1 MEQRETAVRR
11 AYREMIEK
19 LFEGYTTG
27 SIQDEDGEIF
37 RVQLDW
43 FTCLDFFYSYRDEYH
58 VMVNVRQ
65 PYWRGELQAQ
75 VIEVRS
81 VYRGRVPM
89 TESGDVDVATMTV
102 ILRNWKCFIH

>member
-1 MEQRETAVRR
+1 MEQRETAVRK

-19 LFEGYTTG
+19 VFEGYVTG
-27 SIQDEDGEIF
+27 VMPDEDGEIF

-43 FTCLDFFYSYRDEYH
+43 FTCLDFFYSYRDEYQ

-75 VIEVRS
+75 VIEARS
-81 VYRGRVPM
+81 VYRGRVPL
-89 TESGDVDVATMTV
+89 TEAGDVDVAIMTV
-102 ILRNWKCFIH
+102 ILRNWKCFIY